1 MNTRLRNARE
11 TSGWTQM
18 QIAKEAKISI
28 AQYQNIEYGIS
39 KPRVD
44 VAIRIAKALKTTVE
58 KLFDDER

>member
-1 MNTRLRNARE
+1 
-11 TSGWTQM
+11 M